1 LGGWHAEWETLPEIV
16 SLAAGALRRTV
27 EIVPHLEID
36 AERMKANLDATQGLI
51 YAETVTMALAEKLG
65 KAKAHE
71 VVEAACQR
79 ARAEKQHLRDI
90 VLRDAKMTAS
100 LSAEQID
107 ALFDA
112 RNYLGSA
119 ETFID
124 QVIAAS
130 SETD

>member
-1 LGGWHAEWETLPEIV
+1 LPEIV

-51 YAETVTMALAEKLG
+51 YAETVTMALAEKVG

-71 VVEAACQR
+71 LVEAACMQ
-79 ARAEKQHLRDI
+79 ARTEKRHLRDI
-90 VLRDAKMTAS
+90 VLRDAKMTDA
-100 LSAEQID
+100 LPAEQID

-112 RNYLGSA
+112 RKYLGSA
-119 ETFID
+119 EAFVD
-124 QVIAAS
+124 QVLAAS
-130 SETD
+130 IEAG